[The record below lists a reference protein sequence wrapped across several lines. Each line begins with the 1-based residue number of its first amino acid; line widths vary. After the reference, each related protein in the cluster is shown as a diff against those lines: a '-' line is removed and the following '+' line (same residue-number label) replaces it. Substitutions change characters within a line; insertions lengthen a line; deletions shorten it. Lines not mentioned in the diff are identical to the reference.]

1 MNKHPI
7 FWLFFDLISVF
18 SLLDLKRESQLIDG
32 NFVLTGMSLKHSCH
46 ETLGEEETRQ
56 PIGVRVAIH

>member
-32 NFVLTGMSLKHSCH
+32 DFVLTCMSLKHPCH